1 MSEPED
7 NGGAPEEAAFARL
20 EGAISQLVDSLTAET
35 ERTKAA
41 ETKNTELADL
51 VRRFTGDEAA
61 AGQLMGRLKGLET
74 ENTDLRGRLEA
85 GRAGVERMIARIKFL
100 ENQ

>member
-1 MSEPED
+1 VSEPED